1 MQIKRFK
8 KRARYDVQ
16 NLITK
21 KKKEF
26 FENKLISVNL
36 KCIGKLK
43 DLWKAIKSLGLRN
56 KSDGCIIGAFAE
68 NQQ

>member
-1 MQIKRFK
+1 M
-8 KRARYDVQ
+8 Q

-26 FENKLISVNL
+26 FENKFISVNL

-56 KSDGCIIGAFAE
+56 KSDGCIVDAFAE
-68 NQQ
+68 NQ